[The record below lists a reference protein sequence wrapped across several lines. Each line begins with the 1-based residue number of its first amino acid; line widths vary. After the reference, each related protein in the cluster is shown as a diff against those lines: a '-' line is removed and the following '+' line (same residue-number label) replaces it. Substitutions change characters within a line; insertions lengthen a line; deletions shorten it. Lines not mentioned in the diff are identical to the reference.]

1 MKKLLIVNNNMHIG
15 GVQKSLLNLLGEIHK
30 DYDITL
36 LLFYKGGRL
45 LEEIPDDIKII
56 EARGP
61 FRYFGMTKHDAKS
74 GFDKLGRMFWASVT
88 RVFGRKFTVSL
99 MLPFQKKLF
108 GFDTAVSFLHSGEN
122 HMFYGGCNEF
132 VLKCSE
138 AKKKITFLHC
148 DYKKINANSKYNTEI
163 YNQFDKIAA
172 CSEGCRQSFL
182 NLLPQ
187 FKDKTFTVEN
197 CHNYNKIRN
206 SAKAENISMPSDK
219 LNVVTVARF
228 GKEKGVLRAIRA
240 VSKLEKKDLL
250 KYYIIGDGTE
260 FEQAKALIDELKLSE
275 NVTLLGEKENP
286 YGYIK
291 AADLLLIPSY
301 SEAAPMVIGEAA
313 CLGVP
318 VLSTETSSCEEMVV
332 ATGYGFVCKN
342 SQDGITQALEEI
354 INNQSLI
361 KEKSSFLNS
370 QKFSNANALK
380 QFSEL
385 VK

>member
-1 MKKLLIVNNNMHIG
+1 MKKLLIVNNMHIG
-15 GVQKSLLNLLGEIHK
+15 GVQKSLLNLLWEIHK

-56 EARGP
+56 EASGP

-172 CSEGCRQSFL
+172 CSEGCKQSFL

-206 SAKAENISMPSDK
+206 SAKAENISLPSDT

-240 VSKLEKKDLL
+240 VSKLEKKIFLN
-250 KYYIIGDGTE
+250 II
-260 FEQAKALIDELKLSE
+260 LS
-275 NVTLLGEKENP
+275 VTARSLNRQK
-286 YGYIK
+286 
-291 AADLLLIPSY
+291 LLLMS
-301 SEAAPMVIGEAA
+301 
-313 CLGVP
+313 
-318 VLSTETSSCEEMVV
+318 
-332 ATGYGFVCKN
+332 
-342 SQDGITQALEEI
+342 
-354 INNQSLI
+354 
-361 KEKSSFLNS
+361 
-370 QKFSNANALK
+370 
-380 QFSEL
+380 
-385 VK
+385 

>member
-36 LLFYKGGRL
+36 LLFYTGGRL

-88 RVFGRKFTVSL
+88 RVFGRKFTVNL
-99 MLPFQKKLF
+99 MIPFQKKLF

-148 DYKKINANSKYNTEI
+148 DYKKINANSKYNAEI
-163 YNQFDKIAA
+163 YSQFDKIAA

-206 SAKAENISMPSDK
+206 SAKAENISLPSDK
-219 LNVVTVARF
+219 LNIVTVARF

-318 VLSTETSSCEEMVV
+318 VLSTETSSSEEMVA

-354 INNQSLI
+354 INNQNLI

-370 QKFSNANALK
+370 QKFSNVNALK

-385 VK
+385 VE

>member
-1 MKKLLIVNNNMHIG
+1 MKELAYTQEAKPLVSVIMPSYNAEKYIKEAIESVIAQTYKNWELFVIDDGSTDRTAEIARSYAEKDSRIILHRNSHNMGTAKTRNTGIKLANGEWIATLDSDDMWHLEKLEIQLKKAAKTGSLSLYTSYSLFCDGFRQEYTVPEKIDYS
-15 GVQKSLLNLLGEIHK
+15 SLLTENVIGCSTVMMNRSILEKHLL
-30 DYDITL
+30 
-36 LLFYKGGRL
+36 
-45 LEEIPDDIKII
+45 
-56 EARGP
+56 
-61 FRYFGMTKHDAKS
+61 
-74 GFDKLGRMFWASVT
+74 
-88 RVFGRKFTVSL
+88 
-99 MLPFQKKLF
+99 
-108 GFDTAVSFLHSGEN
+108 
-122 HMFYGGCNEF
+122 
-132 VLKCSE
+132 
-138 AKKKITFLHC
+138 
-148 DYKKINANSKYNTEI
+148 
-163 YNQFDKIAA
+163 
-172 CSEGCRQSFL
+172 
-182 NLLPQ
+182 
-187 FKDKTFTVEN
+187 
-197 CHNYNKIRN
+197 
-206 SAKAENISMPSDK
+206 PSDK
-219 LNVVTVARF
+219 LNIVTVARF
-228 GKEKGVLRAIRA
+228 GKEKGVLRTIRA

-260 FEQAKALIDELKLSE
+260 FEQAKALVDELKLSE

-318 VLSTETSSCEEMVV
+318 VLSTETSSSEEMVV

-342 SQDGITQALEEI
+342 SQDGITHALEEI
-354 INNQSLI
+354 INNQNLI

>member
-1 MKKLLIVNNNMHIG
+1 
-15 GVQKSLLNLLGEIHK
+15 
-30 DYDITL
+30 
-36 LLFYKGGRL
+36 
-45 LEEIPDDIKII
+45 
-56 EARGP
+56 
-61 FRYFGMTKHDAKS
+61 
-74 GFDKLGRMFWASVT
+74 
-88 RVFGRKFTVSL
+88 
-99 MLPFQKKLF
+99 MLR
-108 GFDTAVSFLHSGEN
+108 
-122 HMFYGGCNEF
+122 
-132 VLKCSE
+132 
-138 AKKKITFLHC
+138 
-148 DYKKINANSKYNTEI
+148 
-163 YNQFDKIAA
+163 
-172 CSEGCRQSFL
+172 GCRQSFL

-197 CHNYNKIRN
+197 CHNYNRIRN
-206 SAKAENISMPSDK
+206 SAKAENISLPSDK

-240 VSKLEKKDLL
+240 VSKLEKKYLF

-275 NVTLLGEKENP
+275 TVTLLGAKENP

-361 KEKSSFLNS
+361 KEKSSFLDS

>member
-1 MKKLLIVNNNMHIG
+1 MKELAYTQEAKPLVSVIMPSYNAEKYIKEAIESVIAQTYKNWELFVIDDGSTDRTAEIARSYAEKDSRIILHRNSHNMGTAKTRNTGIKLANGEWIATLDSDDMWHLEKLEIQLKKAAKTGSLSLYTSYSLFCEGFRQEYTVPEKIDYS
-15 GVQKSLLNLLGEIHK
+15 SLLTENVIGCSTVMMNRSILEKHLL
-30 DYDITL
+30 
-36 LLFYKGGRL
+36 
-45 LEEIPDDIKII
+45 
-56 EARGP
+56 
-61 FRYFGMTKHDAKS
+61 
-74 GFDKLGRMFWASVT
+74 
-88 RVFGRKFTVSL
+88 
-99 MLPFQKKLF
+99 
-108 GFDTAVSFLHSGEN
+108 
-122 HMFYGGCNEF
+122 
-132 VLKCSE
+132 
-138 AKKKITFLHC
+138 
-148 DYKKINANSKYNTEI
+148 
-163 YNQFDKIAA
+163 
-172 CSEGCRQSFL
+172 
-182 NLLPQ
+182 
-187 FKDKTFTVEN
+187 
-197 CHNYNKIRN
+197 
-206 SAKAENISMPSDK
+206 PSDK
-219 LNVVTVARF
+219 LNIVTVARF
-228 GKEKGVLRAIRA
+228 GKEKGVLRTIRA

-260 FEQAKALIDELKLSE
+260 FEQAKALVDELKLSE

-318 VLSTETSSCEEMVV
+318 VLSTETSSSEEMVV

-342 SQDGITQALEEI
+342 SQDGITHALEEI
-354 INNQSLI
+354 INNQNLI

>member
-1 MKKLLIVNNNMHIG
+1 MHIG

-172 CSEGCRQSFL
+172 CSEGCKQSFL

-197 CHNYNKIRN
+197 CHDYNKIRN
-206 SAKAENISMPSDK
+206 SAKAENISLPSDK

-240 VSKLEKKDLL
+240 VSKLEKKDLF

-275 NVTLLGEKENP
+275 TVTLLGEKENP

-318 VLSTETSSCEEMVV
+318 VLSTETSSSEEMIV

-361 KEKSSFLNS
+361 KEKSSFLDS

>member
-1 MKKLLIVNNNMHIG
+1 MHIG

-88 RVFGRKFTVSL
+88 RVFGRKFAVSL

-138 AKKKITFLHC
+138 AKKKNTFLHC

-197 CHNYNKIRN
+197 CHNYNEIRN
-206 SAKAENISMPSDK
+206 SAKAENISLPSDK
-219 LNVVTVARF
+219 LNIVTVARF

-318 VLSTETSSCEEMVV
+318 VLSTETSSSEEMVV